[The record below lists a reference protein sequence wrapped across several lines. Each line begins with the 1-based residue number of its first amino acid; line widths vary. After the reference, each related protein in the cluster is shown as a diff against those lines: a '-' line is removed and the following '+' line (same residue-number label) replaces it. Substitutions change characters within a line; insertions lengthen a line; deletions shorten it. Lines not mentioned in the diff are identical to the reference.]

1 MIPAPILGFALHA
14 GTSIIVSGLNMLL
27 LTGVLII
34 ILSGIK
40 YGRIKTGDNLKT
52 HRNYMTAATFVTIA
66 GIIIVMLPAFYRYY
80 TDPDVA
86 FYSTLSISTLIHAAV
101 SGPALLLGIL
111 FSLHKLPRNV
121 KPWMRLTVILWISA
135 IAVGIVLF
143 IQMLAAV

>member
-1 MIPAPILGFALHA
+1 
-14 GTSIIVSGLNMLL
+14 MLL

-40 YGRIKTGDNLKT
+40 YGRIKTGDHLKT
-52 HRNYMTAATFVTIA
+52 HRSYMTAATIATVTGTIF
-66 GIIIVMLPAFYRYY
+66 VMLPAFYNYY
-80 TDPDVA
+80 TDPDVDL
-86 FYSTLSISTLIHAAV
+86 YSTLSTSTLIHVTV

-111 FSLHKLPRNV
+111 FSLNKLPRNV
-121 KPWMRLTVILWISA
+121 KPWMRLTAILWMSA

>member
-1 MIPAPILGFALHA
+1 MGFALHA

-52 HRNYMTAATFVTIA
+52 HRNYMTAATIVTIA

-86 FYSTLSISTLIHAAV
+86 FYSTLSISTLIHASCKRPSITARDT
-101 SGPALLLGIL
+101 L
-111 FSLHKLPRNV
+111 
-121 KPWMRLTVILWISA
+121 
-135 IAVGIVLF
+135 
-143 IQMLAAV
+143 